1 MRNDMDSSKAKPNR
15 TLLVLKYLWDNTDID
30 HPATIKDIAAYL
42 DGFGYNA
49 TRKTISKDIGEL
61 IEIGIDIDCKREE
74 HNLYFLDV
82 RVFEL
87 AEVKLLVDAV
97 QSSRFIPTKKSKA
110 LIEKLSTF
118 VGLHQSSILK
128 RQLYVD
134 KRVKANNES
143 IFYLVDNI
151 HTAIRDKKRV
161 TFQYQEFNQNKEKIL
176 KHNGQVYSVSPYA
189 LVWNDD
195 CYYVLGYSDS
205 HEKVVKFRV
214 DRMVDMRI
222 SEMAAVH
229 KPKDF
234 DVSDYFSQIFSMYDG
249 SECCVML
256 LCENE
261 LMKHII
267 DRFGE
272 KVFTVPVD
280 EKHFMAKPTVS
291 LSQTF
296 YGWVFSF
303 GGKMQITAPQQAID
317 GFTAILEKFK

>member
-1 MRNDMDSSKAKPNR
+1 MTTKNR
-15 TLLVLKYLWDNTDID
+15 ILLVLKYLWDNTDID

-42 DGFGYNA
+42 EGYGYNA
-49 TRKTISKDIGEL
+49 TRKTISKDIEEL
-61 IEIGIDIDCKREE
+61 TEIGIDIDCIRAE

-97 QSSRFIPTKKSKA
+97 QSSRFIPTKKSKS

-118 VGLHQSSILK
+118 VGPHQSSILK

-134 KRVKANNES
+134 KRVKASNEG

-151 HTAIRDKKRV
+151 HTAIREKNRI
-161 TFQYQEFNQNKEKIL
+161 TFQYQEYNQNKEKVL
-176 KHNGQVYSVSPYA
+176 KHNGQVYSLSPYA

-214 DRMVDMRI
+214 DRMIDMRI
-222 SEMAAVH
+222 SEMTAVR

-249 SECCVML
+249 NDCRVTL
-256 LCENE
+256 LCEND

-272 KVFTVPVD
+272 KVFTAPVD
-280 EKHFMAKPTVS
+280 DKHFVVETTVS

-303 GGKMQITAPQQAID
+303 GGKMKITAPQQAID
-317 GFTAILEKFK
+317 GFEAILEKFK

>member
-1 MRNDMDSSKAKPNR
+1 MKLNR
-15 TLLVLKYLWDNTDID
+15 TLLVLKYLWDNTDIE

-42 DGFGYNA
+42 NEFGYNA
-49 TRKTISKDIGEL
+49 TRKTISKDIEEL
-61 IEIGIDIDCKREE
+61 IAAGIDVDCIRAE

-87 AEVKLLVDAV
+87 AEIKLLVDAV
-97 QSSRFIPTKKSKA
+97 QSSRFITTEKSKA
-110 LIEKLSTF
+110 LIGKLSTF
-118 VGLHQSSILK
+118 VSPYQSGVLK

-134 KRVKANNES
+134 KRIKANNEG

-151 HTAIRDKKRV
+151 HTAIREKKRIV
-161 TFQYQEFNQNKEKIL
+161 FQYQEYNQSKVKIL
-176 KHNGQVYSVSPYA
+176 KHNGQVYCISPYA

-205 HEKVVKFRV
+205 HKKVVKFRV

-222 SEMAAVH
+222 SEKFAIC
-229 KPKDF
+229 KPNNF
-234 DVSDYFSQIFSMYDG
+234 EVSDYFSQIFSMYEG
-249 SECCVML
+249 SKCRVTL

-261 LMKHII
+261 LMKHIV

-272 KVFTVPVD
+272 KVFTAPVD
-280 EKHFMAKPTVS
+280 EKHFVVQTTVS

-303 GGKMQITAPQQAID
+303 GGKMIITNPQEAIN
-317 GFTAILEKFK
+317 GFNDILSKFQDI

>member
-1 MRNDMDSSKAKPNR
+1 MDITKEKPNR
-15 TLLVLKYLWDNTDID
+15 TLLVLKYLWDNSDID

-42 DGFGYNA
+42 EGFGYNA
-49 TRKTISKDIGEL
+49 TRKTISKDIDEL

-118 VGLHQSSILK
+118 VGPYQSSILK

-134 KRVKANNES
+134 KRIKASNEG

-151 HTAIRDKKRV
+151 HTAIREKKRI
-161 TFQYQEFNQNKEKIL
+161 TFQYQEYNQNKEKVL
-176 KHNGQVYSVSPYA
+176 KHQGQVYSLSPYA

-195 CYYVLGYSDS
+195 CYYVLGYSNS

-214 DRMVDMRI
+214 DRMIDMRI
-222 SEMAAVH
+222 SEMTAVR

-249 SECCVML
+249 NDCHVTL

-272 KVFTVPVD
+272 KVFTAPVD
-280 EKHFMAKPTVS
+280 DKHFVVETTVS

-303 GGKMQITAPQQAID
+303 GGKMKITAPQQAID
-317 GFTAILEKFK
+317 GFARILEKFK

>member
-1 MRNDMDSSKAKPNR
+1 MDITKEKPNR
-15 TLLVLKYLWDNTDID
+15 TLLVLKYLWDNSDID

-42 DGFGYNA
+42 EDFGYDA
-49 TRKTISKDIGEL
+49 TRKTISKDIDEL
-61 IEIGIDIDCKREE
+61 IEIGVDIDCIREE

-82 RVFEL
+82 RIFEL

-118 VGLHQSSILK
+118 VGPHQSSILK

-134 KRVKANNES
+134 KRVKASNEG

-151 HTAIRDKKRV
+151 HTAIREKKKIS
-161 TFQYQEFNQNKEKIL
+161 FQYQEYNQNKAKVL
-176 KHNGQVYSVSPYA
+176 KHNGQVYSLSPYA

-214 DRMVDMRI
+214 DRMIDMRN
-222 SEMAAVH
+222 SEMTAVR

-249 SECCVML
+249 NDCCVTL
-256 LCENE
+256 LCEND

-272 KVFTVPVD
+272 KVFTAPAD
-280 EKHFMAKPTVS
+280 DKHFVVETTVS

-303 GGKMQITAPQQAID
+303 GGKMKITAPQQAID
-317 GFTAILEKFK
+317 GFTRILEKFK